1 VLIVMVTV
9 KSAKAI
15 LMTVTE
21 KEFRKYLAR
30 DSHCL
35 HCGLQDET
43 LVPQHRVNR
52 GAGGSKAKRLSNASN
67 IITLC
72 AYFNY
77 LIEASSEAAV
87 TAQAYGWKLKTWQN
101 PLEVTVYDYVSGNW
115 YLLLN
120 DFTRTI
126 GKPPA
131 IS

>member
-1 VLIVMVTV
+1 MEIVRSVRTT
-9 KSAKAI
+9 
-15 LMTVTE
+15 LETVTE

-35 HCGLQDET
+35 HCGIQDET
-43 LVPQHRVNR
+43 LVPQHRINR

-67 IITLC
+67 IITFC
-72 AYFNY
+72 SYFNY

-87 TAQAYGWKLKTWQN
+87 TAQTYGWKLRTWQN

-115 YLLLN
+115 YLLLD

>member
-1 VLIVMVTV
+1 MVTV

-35 HCGLQDET
+35 HCGLQDDT

-52 GAGGSKAKRLSNASN
+52 GAGGSKDKRLSNASN

-72 AYFNY
+72 AYYNY

-87 TAQAYGWKLKTWQN
+87 TAQAYGWKLRTWQN
-101 PLEVTVYDYVSGNW
+101 PLEVAVYDYVSDNW
-115 YLLLN
+115 YLLLDN
-120 DFTRTI
+120 FTRTI

>member
-1 VLIVMVTV
+1 MVTV

-35 HCGLQDET
+35 HCGLEDDT

-87 TAQAYGWKLKTWQN
+87 TAQHHGWKLSNWQN

-115 YLLLN
+115 YLLLD

>member
-1 VLIVMVTV
+1 MVTV

-35 HCGLQDET
+35 HCGLEDDT

-77 LIEASSEAAV
+77 LIEASSDAAV
-87 TAQAYGWKLKTWQN
+87 TAQHHGWKLSTWQN

-115 YLLLN
+115 YLLLD

-126 GKPPA
+126 GKPPE